1 MTFYISVTPI
11 TTTNINITTT
21 TANAMT
27 AIMPDINVSLYST
40 IYASSADITTSI
52 YITLVVLLLYHDN
65 SY

>member
-21 TANAMT
+21 TTNAMT
-27 AIMPDINVSLYST
+27 TIMPDINVSLYST